1 MVMKRFFSLFLALL
15 ILVPSTGAID
25 VYVNGQELNS
35 DVPAQVIDGRTLVP
49 LSPIAQALDATV
61 AWDGATKTATLS
73 KNETVI
79 QIQIGSTTANVN
91 GNPITL
97 DVPARTIDGRTM
109 VPVAFISETF
119 GTNAYWNAETKT
131 VRIVSKLYDVVRV
144 IDGDTFVVDFDGN
157 EETVRLIGVDTP
169 ESVHPTASKNTEAG
183 EAAANFTRY
192 YLENTQVE
200 LEFDIQERDQ
210 YGRILAYAYVEGEMF
225 NEKLLRTGYASVDTY
240 PPNVKY
246 VERFTNIEKNRDPS
260 LPSKEYL
267 NGAMKAPAA
276 IFNLDSDQK
285 GMELVF
291 MYADGK
297 IGAHG
302 TFGEYKYRT
311 IKTEFGDMAIID
323 SAGVEGFKD
332 LQIADN
338 AKVGFVYSGYMQ
350 TLNMPTGI
358 YVGTFEVQ
366 RETTVEKPQQESR
379 TVYVTKTGKRY
390 HYSSSCNGG
399 RYYPST
405 LSEAISRG
413 LSPCNKCAN

>member
-1 MVMKRFFSLFLALL
+1 MKKLVSICLALL
-15 ILVPSTGAID
+15 MLVTSAGAID
-25 VYVNGQELNS
+25 VYVDGQKLES

-49 LSPIAQALDATV
+49 LSPIMQAI
-61 AWDGATKTATLS
+61 GASVTWNSETKTAIAVKDDT
-73 KNETVI
+73 TV
-79 QIQIGSTTANVN
+79 QLQIGSTTANIN
-91 GNPITL
+91 GKEIPL
-97 DVPARTIDGRTM
+97 DVPAQTIDGRTM
-109 VPVAFISETF
+109 VPAAFIADSIGAKT
-119 GTNAYWNAETKT
+119 YWNPETKT
-131 VRIVSKLYDVVRV
+131 VRIVTQLYDVVRV
-144 IDGDTFVVDFDGN
+144 IDGDTFVVGFDGR

-183 EAAANFTRY
+183 KAAANFTRY

>member
-1 MVMKRFFSLFLALL
+1 MKRFFSLFLALL

-169 ESVHPTASKNTEAG
+169 ESVHPTAS
-183 EAAANFTRY
+183 
-192 YLENTQVE
+192 
-200 LEFDIQERDQ
+200 
-210 YGRILAYAYVEGEMF
+210 
-225 NEKLLRTGYASVDTY
+225 
-240 PPNVKY
+240 
-246 VERFTNIEKNRDPS
+246 
-260 LPSKEYL
+260 
-267 NGAMKAPAA
+267 
-276 IFNLDSDQK
+276 
-285 GMELVF
+285 
-291 MYADGK
+291 
-297 IGAHG
+297 
-302 TFGEYKYRT
+302 
-311 IKTEFGDMAIID
+311 
-323 SAGVEGFKD
+323 
-332 LQIADN
+332 
-338 AKVGFVYSGYMQ
+338 
-350 TLNMPTGI
+350 
-358 YVGTFEVQ
+358 
-366 RETTVEKPQQESR
+366 
-379 TVYVTKTGKRY
+379 
-390 HYSSSCNGG
+390 
-399 RYYPST
+399 
-405 LSEAISRG
+405 
-413 LSPCNKCAN
+413 